1 MIRSIMFVFLVIF
14 STIVAIDMATPESA
28 KSLTLVI
35 EDDQIISRTI
45 TKE

>member
-28 KSLTLVI
+28 RSLTLSVKDSQVVSHTLI
-35 EDDQIISRTI
+35 
-45 TKE
+45 KE